1 MVSLP
6 TSIGGPTATFVS
18 TAGIYSPTVLS
29 SESTRSNNDV
39 GLGLGIGLCVGI
51 TLLAVA
57 LGVKW
62 LRRQPRHKRAA
73 AALAYSGESKAELH
87 ADDYCKP
94 KHELYAHEMAR
105 EKDGRELEQPPAELR
120 GTSQVHELLGSSP
133 GSDHN
138 QGDMPHS

>member
-29 SESTRSNNDV
+29 SESTHSNNDV
-39 GLGLGIGLCVGI
+39 GLGLGIGLGVGI
-51 TLLAVA
+51 TPLAVV

-73 AALAYSGESKAELH
+73 AALAYRRIQGGTT
-87 ADDYCKP
+87 
-94 KHELYAHEMAR
+94 R
-105 EKDGRELEQPPAELR
+105 GRLLQAQTRALR
-120 GTSQVHELLGSSP
+120 T
-133 GSDHN
+133 
-138 QGDMPHS
+138 